1 MKNVIKSLA
10 KIVLILLR
18 STAAAASAEDAE
30 IHKNILSYNL
40 EQ

>member
-1 MKNVIKSLA
+1 MKNVIKWLP
-10 KIVLILLR
+10 KNILILLR
-18 STAAAASAEDAE
+18 LTAAASAEDAE